1 MKKISSFIISFLL
14 LFFLALPVLAQ
25 STNNYGL
32 DESVKEIP
40 AFEKKDGSIYTQSFL
55 TTTAGDIIGIVLSF
69 VGVLFFILII
79 VGGIQWMTAGGS
91 EEKVKK
97 AKTLITNAAIGLIIV
112 LSAYA
117 ITNFIGSRLTP

>member
-91 EEKVKK
+91 DDKVKK